1 MCGKAVEDLREPLW
15 LQASEREG
23 SLLKSM
29 DYLCLRVFSASPSG
43 DQYVCEKGSFSVDL
57 NWE

>member
-1 MCGKAVEDLREPLW
+1 MEDLREPLW